1 MFVCHLEFQPWHI
14 YTHCESKQWIF
25 CYFVLTKNIHTRVF
39 IIKIYCVLHVSMKG
53 MLAIKVWCS
62 KEKII
67 YILAQGARWISFP
80 GKVCV
85 GDSNICPSFAVNFES
100 VRFHI
105 VRIMWDRILYG
116 ICLESFFP
124 LTTKL
129 EILIQIHGS
138 DLPVGFTQTVV
149 WLFNPPLNLLC
160 TFYE

>member
-1 MFVCHLEFQPWHI
+1 MSPWVSALAHI
-14 YTHCESKQWIF
+14 YSLWKQTVNFLLF
-25 CYFVLTKNIHTRVF
+25 CFDQKYTYQSFYNKNL
-39 IIKIYCVLHVSMKG
+39 YCVLHVSMKG

-80 GKVCV
+80 GKVYV
-85 GDSNICPSFAVNFES
+85 GDSNICPSFVVNFES
-100 VRFHI
+100 VCFHI

-138 DLPVGFTQTVV
+138 DLPVDFTQTVV